1 MSDTTSSNM
10 NKNVDSNRG
19 LGDKMKD
26 SLNSAKDQIKHTG
39 QKLFGSSDKNKAS
52 GCVNCNKNDCQ
63 GCGSGSDSA
72 RGKTNL
78 QSNTD
83 VNNPRI

>member
-1 MSDTTSSNM
+1 MSDTTSR
-10 NKNVDSNRG
+10 NVDSGSNRG

-26 SLNSAKDQIKHTG
+26 AANSAKESIKHTG
-39 QKLFGSSDKNKAS
+39 EKLFGSSDKNKS
-52 GCVNCNKNDCQ
+52 GACVNCNKNDCQ
-63 GCGSGSDSA
+63 GCGTGSDSA